1 MKKELSIILPVFNE
15 KDSLPIMVRL
25 LNSTIKFK
33 KEIIIV
39 YDDQNDNS
47 VEVAKE
53 LAAELPD
60 ITLVHNNIGKGAKYA
75 VEMGVRI
82 SKYENIK
89 EDLTKMKKMY
99 SSGALTAL
107 QKSAEVKQKWPLLNL
122 VRQILKSNNYNME
135 PIRKSNGYTKE
146 GKKKYLRFFIIKK
159 IKSTKEVEVEVN

>member
-1 MKKELSIILPVFNE
+1 MTETQRIVKEFLNKCGIVFEDYKMLDGMLIPRETLLSQE
-15 KDSLPIMVRL
+15 
-25 LNSTIKFK
+25 
-33 KEIIIV
+33 
-39 YDDQNDNS
+39 
-47 VEVAKE
+47 
-53 LAAELPD
+53 
-60 ITLVHNNIGKGAKYA
+60 
-75 VEMGVRI
+75 
-82 SKYENIK
+82 KYENIK

-107 QKSAEVKQKWPLLNL
+107 QKSAEAKQKWPLLNL